1 MNQSIRI
8 SHSELLLFSDWDA
21 PGKTVLEAGKVGSWE
36 SDEEGSARLVACT
49 GTFDTIRSFNSIY
62 VDFMEGKEELF
73 PDTFRFEI
81 SNDGT
86 VWEPILHESNFRTGL
101 SIKGEWHFPLIEAR
115 YIKFLFLVDKMD
127 KEGRY
132 AAAFGSF
139 RVMVSGIVRV
149 AASSELDRLWVKDNL
164 IDQRTDYGWA
174 TSLRSD
180 REEEH
185 VAFDLGS
192 INRVNE
198 IRMLTKD
205 DVETFFPRNFHIVY
219 SEDGLAWH
227 HLIEETSFFAEPGVW
242 YRWRFVP
249 MNMRHVKIII
259 DEGAKTREGKYISQI
274 IEIEMYAL
282 ADTLGRVP
290 KSAPSTTEP
299 IPFASVL
306 RSGIVRLAKDGEVRE
321 GVVVQ
326 GDDRR
331 LRDATT
337 EQKGIV
343 EFASSGEDR
352 EGVVV
357 QGNDRRLKM
366 ATEDFPGIVR
376 LARDGEVRA
385 GNVVQGNDHRLKD
398 ATAEQKGIVE
408 LASNG
413 EDREGVVVQGN
424 DRRLKMAT
432 EKTTGIIQLAAD
444 GSDRPGE
451 VIQGNDHRLKDATTQ
466 QKGIL
471 RFAAHAEESG
481 LAAVQGDDPRLKKG
495 TQEQHGI
502 VRLAK
507 DGEKAEQKVVQSH
520 DRRLDPATEES
531 PGIVQL
537 SRPGGAMAG
546 FAIQGNDPRLSDR
559 RDPTPHDHPYAPA
572 EHEFS
577 SHTGFL
583 HIKGAPGEKYDG
595 INPPPVNFAPITGTN
610 DGDGAGIVGRG
621 GEGVIGSGERS
632 GLLGIAPGA
641 GTGVV
646 GVSKGGAG
654 GAFTSEQGFSLIA
667 GGDAGRGAHPSRYAL
682 KAEGISFFDGDL
694 YLKSPQGV
702 FGTIAR
708 YFRIDSK
715 DVVSAGD
722 IVISSRSG
730 ELLQKSYEA
739 ANPSVIGV
747 VVESANIVLDPP
759 DELLEVRKYSKS
771 GPLKPPGY
779 VLVGISGLVCVKVTA
794 ENGAIAA
801 GDLLQTSIRTGVGEK
816 MMQKSYRPG
825 AIFAKSLDELPSGEG
840 IVRALLVSG

>member
-343 EFASSGEDR
+343 EFASS
-352 EGVVV
+352 
-357 QGNDRRLKM
+357 
-366 ATEDFPGIVR
+366 
-376 LARDGEVRA
+376 
-385 GNVVQGNDHRLKD
+385 
-398 ATAEQKGIVE
+398 
-408 LASNG
+408 G